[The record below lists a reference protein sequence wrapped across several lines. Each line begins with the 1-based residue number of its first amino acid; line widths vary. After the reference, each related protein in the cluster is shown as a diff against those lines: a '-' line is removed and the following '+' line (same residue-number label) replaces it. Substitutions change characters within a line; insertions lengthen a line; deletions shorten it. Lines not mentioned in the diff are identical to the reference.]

1 MIDQNVTNF
10 HVEYMDVTQ
19 HWSDTSEE
27 YAGADSL
34 LTMIYQGWQMKKKV
48 QREERQFAGMRSVYV
63 YHITLEK
70 DGQTMTMPVLHNPYV
85 SRMIMRHNIE
95 VVPLQK

>member
-1 MIDQNVTNF
+1 MIEQNVSNF

-19 HWSDTSEE
+19 HWSAQSEE

-34 LTMIYQGWQMKKKV
+34 VTMLYRGWQMKRKV
-48 QREERQFAGMRSVYV
+48 MREERQFAGMRSVYV

-70 DGQTMTMPVLHNPYV
+70 DGQTMTMPVVHNPYL
-85 SRMIMRHNIE
+85 SRMIMRSNLEI
-95 VVPLQK
+95 VPMQK